1 MTEQP
6 RESEFGA
13 ATRIVA
19 ADDGTNYDNVAITLH
34 WVTAMLVVIQFA
46 LAMVWDE
53 FPKPT
58 QEAMQSVHVSLG
70 VLMTAVILM
79 RIVWRLIPGHQV
91 SSLDLGWL
99 RLASKGVHYVLY
111 LLLIAQATTGFLFR
125 WSQGHPVSFFGL
137 FGIPSPFPVFDKGA
151 RHQLHGLHDKIGWAI
166 VIIAFAHALAALYHH
181 YGLKDRVLTRML
193 PGDGQR

>member
-99 RLASKGVHYVLY
+99 RLASKGIHYLLY

>member
-6 RESEFGA
+6 RETAFGA

-34 WVTAMLVVIQFA
+34 WLTAILVVIQFA
-46 LAMVWDE
+46 LAMIWDA

-70 VLMTAVILM
+70 VLLTAVILT

-91 SSLDLGWL
+91 PSLDVGWL
-99 RLASKGVHYVLY
+99 RLASKGVHYLLY
-111 LLLIAQATTGFLFR
+111 LLLVAQATTGFLLR

-137 FGIPSPFPVFDKGA
+137 FGIPSPWAFDRGE
-151 RHQLHGLHDKIGWAI
+151 RQQIHGLHDKIGWAI

-181 YGLKDRVLTRML
+181 YGLKDRVLMRML

>member
-99 RLASKGVHYVLY
+99 RLASKGVHYLLY